1 MREIRVES
9 WAELHER
16 LFEDSWQERLGR
28 HRSNFAY
35 RGRALAT
42 EGLETSL
49 QRLSTDPGS
58 LEAPLIR
65 SFRKYARKG
74 DVPYDSAWNWLAL
87 AQHHGLPTRLLD
99 WTFSPYVALH
109 FATTTLLRYNE
120 DGVVW
125 TIDYVRAHELLPES
139 LRKVLGDE
147 GANVF
152 TAEMLDRAAQ
162 NRRELDHLAEDEDF
176 VLFLEPPSLD
186 DRIVNQYA
194 LFSLM
199 SSAEASLDE
208 WGEQHDD
215 LVRKLVVPADAE
227 VGGARQARPGEH
239 HGAGPVPGAGRP
251 ERVAAAVLPP
261 ARLSATRAHPHPWV
275 GFGPPRTQRRGY
287 RCACAVSVTS
297 CRGSVTIAPQAEL
310 AQRPRRSSV
319 AASRRQRG
327 RTFTCRSR

>member
-9 WAELHER
+9 WAELQER
-16 LFEDSWQERLGR
+16 LFEDSWQESLGR

-49 QRLSTDPGS
+49 QRLSADPRS

-65 SFRKYARKG
+65 SFRKYARKS

-152 TAEMLDRAAQ
+152 TAEMLDRAAREP
-162 NRRELDHLAEDEDF
+162 RRAR
-176 VLFLEPPSLD
+176 PPRRGRGLRPLSRTAVARRP
-186 DRIVNQYA
+186 DRQPVRA
-194 LFSLM
+194 LLP
-199 SSAEASLDE
+199 D
-208 WGEQHDD
+208 
-215 LVRKLVVPADAE
+215 VVARGVARRVGRAARGPRPQARRSRRAE

-239 HGAGPVPGAGRP
+239 HRARAVPGPGRP
-251 ERVAAAVLPP
+251 ERLAAAVLP
-261 ARLSATRAHPHPWV
+261 A
-275 GFGPPRTQRRGY
+275 
-287 RCACAVSVTS
+287 
-297 CRGSVTIAPQAEL
+297 
-310 AQRPRRSSV
+310 AQRAEFFERTPTLGWGLGHPAPNV
-319 AASRRQRG
+319 ETTAARVP
-327 RTFTCRSR
+327 CL